1 MVSSWIFI
9 NDSIHAKA
17 RSRTVITNLYNLR
30 IVNIF
35 RLLIKIVFKPVKKH
49 VYFKYKET
57 HTCKQAWLT
66 LAFFLEHVNLN
77 CVAKIF
83 G

>member
-1 MVSSWIFI
+1 MQET
-9 NDSIHAKA
+9 
-17 RSRTVITNLYNLR
+17 RSRTVVTNLYDLR

-35 RLLIKIVFKPVKKH
+35 RFLKIMVFKPVQKH

-57 HTCKQAWLT
+57 HTCKQVWHT
-66 LAFFLEHVNLN
+66 LAFFLEHVNLKY
-77 CVAKIF
+77 VAKIF